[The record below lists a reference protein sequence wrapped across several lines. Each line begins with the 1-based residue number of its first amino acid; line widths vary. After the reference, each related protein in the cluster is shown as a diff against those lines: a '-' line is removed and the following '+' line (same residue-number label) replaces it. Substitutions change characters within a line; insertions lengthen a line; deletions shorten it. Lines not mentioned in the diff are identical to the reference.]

1 VRFIKRFYNIIII
14 LNQHLICMQA
24 QNYANH
30 VRYVPLF
37 HFVAAPV
44 LLATFIGAIVNVA
57 SAINNGAGVGNALIL
72 LGLSIGLVLTWWFA
86 RSFALKAQN
95 RAIRAEESIRY
106 FILTGKPVDSR
117 LRLSQLIALR
127 FATDEELVPL
137 SQRAIAE
144 GLSAKQIKQAI
155 RQWKGDYHR
164 V

>member
-1 VRFIKRFYNIIII
+1 
-14 LNQHLICMQA
+14 MQA